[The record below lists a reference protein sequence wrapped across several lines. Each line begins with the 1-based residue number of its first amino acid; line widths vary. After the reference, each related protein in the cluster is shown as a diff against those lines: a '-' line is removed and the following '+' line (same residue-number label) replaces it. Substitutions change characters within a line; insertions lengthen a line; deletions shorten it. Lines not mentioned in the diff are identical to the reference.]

1 MLHLGVGR
9 RSSGCVSQL
18 NVSLRDADD
27 EVVRAGPDLDDF
39 SSGRPARRAVSSGW
53 PGGRRGRRV
62 LGAGLCVLGLGLGAA
77 GCRPGEAPSSAPSR
91 ADGPSVLLARAFGDL
106 SAAPGVEVTARVLP
120 RRGRAVTE
128 VTRAS
133 AAAAEQTV
141 SWDGGSSGGE
151 STTTLLVGRTVYLHG
166 AAAALERMDGLPPTV
181 AAVGARQWLAVP
193 PGGPGYADLRSGLDQ
208 ADLLAE
214 LRPPAGV
221 HLSRLAE
228 KSAGTVRLSWVT
240 PGARVVVTIS
250 LGRPPRVVAETSTG
264 PAGET
269 ILSVR
274 RLGQTFRPPTPRS
287 AVPLATVLSTPV
299 TP

>member
-1 MLHLGVGR
+1 MRV
-9 RSSGCVSQL
+9 
-18 NVSLRDADD
+18 D
-27 EVVRAGPDLDDF
+27 PDLGGLP
-39 SSGRPARRAVSSGW
+39 SARSAGAAVSSGQ

-62 LGAGLCVLGLGLGAA
+62 LGAVLCLLGLGLGAA
-77 GCRPGEAPSSAPSR
+77 GCRPGGASSSAPPR
-91 ADGPSVLLARAFGDL
+91 ADAPNVLLARALADL

-133 AAAAEQTV
+133 EAAAEQTV
-141 SWDGGSSGGE
+141 SWEGGSSGAE
-151 STTTLLVGRTVYLHG
+151 SSTTLLVGRTVYLHG

-193 PGGPGYADLRSGLDQ
+193 PGGPGYADLCSGLDQ

-221 HLSRLAE
+221 HVSRLDGQ
-228 KSAGTVRLSWVT
+228 SAGTVRLAWAT

-250 LGRPPRVVAETSTG
+250 LDRPPRVVAEVSTG

-269 ILSVR
+269 VLSVR
-274 RLGQTFRPPTPRS
+274 RLGHAFQPPTPRP